1 MHLLPATA
9 KLSPGVPPVTPVCG
23 NGMRVFIALRQLNLL
38 KPDDVVYRM
47 VIKSL
52 VKRKKRV
59 SDTVPSD
66 AGPSSAEDK
75 DVERYRYFFAF
86 LSCHALTVV
95 CCGVVC
101 CAVLCCEM
109 STLHVF

>member
-1 MHLLPATA
+1 
-9 KLSPGVPPVTPVCG
+9 
-23 NGMRVFIALRQLNLL
+23 MRVFIALRQLNLL

-66 AGPSSAEDK
+66 AGPRSAEDK
-75 DVERYRYFFAF
+75 DVERY
-86 LSCHALTVV
+86 
-95 CCGVVC
+95 
-101 CAVLCCEM
+101 
-109 STLHVF
+109 